1 MSRRSPT
8 LPRRWIAGFLLAA
21 AALWSSQAHA
31 VGLKP
36 GLWDYSVQSS
46 TNGAPPVDLSQMM
59 HNVSPAIKA
68 EIEAQMKARGM
79 ATDLGKQT
87 LRLCLS
93 PAFVA
98 AKRPPLHLSGNCKLH
113 WSQPTQDD
121 WDFSYACTRPTSS
134 GKGQVV
140 LASPTA
146 YTTQFTAVTPQGTVS
161 GTSKAHWVSSDC
173 GGVPPLQPAP

>member
-1 MSRRSPT
+1 MSRCLQTPPWRRAAG
-8 LPRRWIAGFLLAA
+8 LPLIV
-21 AALWSSQAHA
+21 AALWSSRAQAFS
-31 VGLKP
+31 LKP
-36 GLWDYSVQSS
+36 GLWDSSVQSS
-46 TNGAPPVDLSQMM
+46 TNGAPPIDLSQMM
-59 HNVSPAIKA
+59 QNVSPAIKA

-79 ATDLGKQT
+79 AMGPGKQT

-121 WDFSYACTRPTSS
+121 WAFSYACTRPTSS
-134 GKGQVV
+134 GKGHVV

-161 GTSKAHWVSSDC
+161 GTSEAHWVSGDC
-173 GGVPPLQPAP
+173 GGVPPLQRAP